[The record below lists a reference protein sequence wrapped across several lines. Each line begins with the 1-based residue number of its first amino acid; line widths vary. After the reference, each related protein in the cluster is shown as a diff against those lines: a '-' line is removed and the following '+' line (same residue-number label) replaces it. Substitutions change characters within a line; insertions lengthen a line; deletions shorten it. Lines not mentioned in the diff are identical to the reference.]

1 MKFHQEIMDFY
12 RSTIS
17 EIDVRTRFRMFTER
31 AKNDPSGVGKEVAI
45 IGFYIFLAWTY
56 SHKLFS
62 PTVSAVTDLTRSV
75 MFAGEQLNPSFI
87 GAEQL
92 TFRISLA
99 ILVFFLLAQNDFKS
113 LLNPRNWKGWIVS
126 ATAII
131 ISLIT
136 PNLVTFLDLSPT
148 FGLPLFLIG
157 MPIVIGFILSTGDL
171 DSIFSGNSNK
181 LQLIRTGGFL
191 LGFIF
196 LCTYGINFFPII
208 GENLPNTLS
217 ALFVIIILTS
227 AYIISKGESNPSE
240 MDRRSSAF
248 FFIAISPII
257 LYMVTR
263 ILYLQNNPDVN
274 AAARWDI
281 DWSFMDSTNSFDMT
295 GWPLIPEFG
304 EDSRWTFYWAAV
316 INSARASLVAIV
328 LCTILGI
335 LIGVLRM
342 SSNKVASGM
351 ATVYV
356 ELFRNFPLAI
366 LLFVITTQFGLS
378 FPLFGSSDAWIFGS
392 NSSETEGLFYAS
404 RQGMYL
410 PLFELSRIIL
420 FIVILGIVTV
430 VMRLFQKDVVDDSNQ
445 AVLRRSGIWGATI
458 VLGLA
463 IILGDY
469 STPELDKVRP
479 EASGSWVFVE
489 GSYFKVTLMFS
500 ALVLGL
506 TLFTAS
512 VVSEIV
518 RGSIQSLPAGQV
530 EAAVSLGLTPYQRL
544 RLVILPQALRSMV
557 PLLNSQYMNV
567 WKNSSLAIVV
577 SYNDVFY
584 VISVMMNNVGKLI
597 PLFIL
602 LLLTYQAGSLLIS
615 GIMNLYNAKVTKVRI

>member
-131 ISLIT
+131 IALIT
-136 PNLVTFLDLSPT
+136 PNLVTFFDLSPT

-181 LQLIRTGGFL
+181 FQLIRTGGFL
-191 LGFIF
+191 LGFLF

-208 GENLPNTLS
+208 GEDLPNTLS

-445 AVLRRSGIWGATI
+445 AVLRRSGIWGAAI

>member
-1 MKFHQEIMDFY
+1 MNFLEDFFDFSK
-12 RSTIS
+12 STFS
-17 EIDVRTRFRMFTER
+17 EMDVRTRLKNFSER
-31 AKNDPSGVGKEVAI
+31 AKKDPSGVGRQAAI

-56 SHKLFS
+56 SHRIFS
-62 PTVSAVTDLTRSV
+62 PTVSAITDLTRSV
-75 MFAGEQLNPSFI
+75 MFSGEQLNPSFI

-92 TFRISLA
+92 TLRISLA
-99 ILVFFLLAQNDFKS
+99 MLVFFLLAQNDFKS
-113 LLNPRNWKGWIVS
+113 LLNPRNWKGWVVS
-126 ATAII
+126 AIAII
-131 ISLIT
+131 IALII
-136 PNLVTFLDLSPT
+136 PDLVTFFDLSAT

-157 MPIVIGFILSTGDL
+157 MPIIIGFILSTGDL
-171 DSIFSGNSNK
+171 DIILSGDAK
-181 LQLIRTGGFL
+181 KFHLIRTGGSL
-191 LGFIF
+191 LGFLM
-196 LCTYGINFFPII
+196 LCMYGINFFPII
-208 GENLPNTLS
+208 GEDLPRTLS
-217 ALFVIIILTS
+217 VLFVIIILTS
-227 AYIISKGESNPSE
+227 AYIISKGESNPSD

-248 FFIAISPII
+248 FFIAISPVI

-263 ILYLQNNPDVN
+263 ILFLQNNPDVN
-274 AAARWDI
+274 AAARWDV
-281 DWSFMDSTNSFDMT
+281 DWSFMDSVNSFDMT

-304 EDSRWTFYWAAV
+304 EDTRWTFYWAAV
-316 INSARASLVAIV
+316 LNSARASLVAIV

-335 LIGVLRM
+335 IIGVLRM
-342 SSNKVASGM
+342 SSNKVASSM

-420 FIVILGIVTV
+420 FIVILLIVTI
-430 VMRLFQKDVVDDSNQ
+430 VMRLIQKDGVDDSNQ
-445 AVLRRSGIWGATI
+445 AILRRSGIWGATI
-458 VLGLA
+458 ILGLA

-469 STPELDKVRP
+469 STPVLDKVRP

-518 RGSIQSLPAGQV
+518 RGSIQSLPAGQI

-602 LLLTYQAGSLLIS
+602 LLVTYQAGSLLIS
-615 GIMNLYNAKVTKVRI
+615 GIMNLYNARVTKVRI

>member
-1 MKFHQEIMDFY
+1 MNFLEDFVDFSK
-12 RSTIS
+12 STFS
-17 EIDVRTRFRMFTER
+17 EMDVRTRLKNFSER
-31 AKNDPSGVGKEVAI
+31 AKNDPSGVGRKAAI

-56 SHKLFS
+56 SHRIFS
-62 PTVSAVTDLTRSV
+62 PTVSAITALTRSV
-75 MFAGEQLNPSFI
+75 MFSGEQLNPSFI

-92 TFRISLA
+92 TLRISLA
-99 ILVFFLLAQNDFKS
+99 MLVFFLLAQNDFKS

-126 ATAII
+126 AIAII
-131 ISLIT
+131 IALII
-136 PNLVTFLDLSPT
+136 PDLVTFFDLSAT

-157 MPIVIGFILSTGDL
+157 MPIIIGFILSTGDL
-171 DSIFSGNSNK
+171 DIILSGDAK
-181 LQLIRTGGFL
+181 KYHLIRTGGSL
-191 LGFIF
+191 LGFLM
-196 LCTYGINFFPII
+196 LCMYGINFFPII
-208 GENLPNTLS
+208 GEDLPRTLS
-217 ALFVIIILTS
+217 VLFVIIILTS
-227 AYIISKGESNPSE
+227 AYIISKGESNPSD

-248 FFIAISPII
+248 FFIAISPLI

-263 ILYLQNNPDVN
+263 ILFLQNNPDVN

-281 DWSFMDSTNSFDMT
+281 DWSFMDSINSFDMT

-304 EDSRWTFYWAAV
+304 EDTRWTFYWAAV
-316 INSARASLVAIV
+316 LNSARASLVAIV

-335 LIGVLRM
+335 IIGVLRM
-342 SSNKVASGM
+342 SSNKVASSM

-420 FIVILGIVTV
+420 FIVILLIVTI
-430 VMRLFQKDVVDDSNQ
+430 VMRLIQKDGVDDSNQ
-445 AVLRRSGIWGATI
+445 AILRRSGIWGATI
-458 VLGLA
+458 ILGLA

-469 STPELDKVRP
+469 STPVLDKVRP

-518 RGSIQSLPAGQV
+518 RGSIQSLPAGQI

-602 LLLTYQAGSLLIS
+602 LLVTYQAGSLLIS
-615 GIMNLYNAKVTKVRI
+615 GIMNLYNARVTKVRI

>member
-1 MKFHQEIMDFY
+1 MNFLQEFVDFY

-17 EIDVRTRFRMFTER
+17 EIDVRTRLKTFTDR
-31 AKNDPSGVGKEVAI
+31 AKNDPSGVGREIAI

-62 PTVSAVTDLTRSV
+62 PTVSAITDLTRSV

-99 ILVFFLLAQNDFKS
+99 MLVFFLLAQNDFKS

-126 ATAII
+126 ATAIVI
-131 ISLIT
+131 ALIT
-136 PNLVTFLDLSPT
+136 PILVTFFDLSPT

-191 LGFIF
+191 LGFLF

-208 GENLPNTLS
+208 GEDLPNTLS

-263 ILYLQNNPDVN
+263 ILFLQNNPDVN

-392 NSSETEGLFYAS
+392 NSSETGGLFYAS

-479 EASGSWVFVE
+479 EASGTWVFVE

>member
-17 EIDVRTRFRMFTER
+17 EIDIRTRFRMFTER

-181 LQLIRTGGFL
+181 FQLIRTGGFL
-191 LGFIF
+191 LGFLF

-208 GENLPNTLS
+208 GEDLPNTLS

-257 LYMVTR
+257 LFMVTR
-263 ILYLQNNPDVN
+263 ILFLQNNPDVN

-410 PLFELSRIIL
+410 PLFELSRIVL
-420 FIVILGIVTV
+420 FIFILGIVTV
-430 VMRLFQKDVVDDSNQ
+430 VMRLFQKDVIDDSNQ

-479 EASGSWVFVE
+479 EASGTWVFVE

-518 RGSIQSLPAGQV
+518 RGSIQSLPAGQI

-615 GIMNLYNAKVTKVRI
+615 GIMNLYNAKVTRVRI

>member
-131 ISLIT
+131 IALIT
-136 PNLVTFLDLSPT
+136 PNLVTFFDLSPT

-181 LQLIRTGGFL
+181 FQLIRTGGFL
-191 LGFIF
+191 LGFLF

-208 GENLPNTLS
+208 GEDLPNTLS

>member
-1 MKFHQEIMDFY
+1 MNFLEEFFDFSK
-12 RSTIS
+12 STIS
-17 EIDVRTRFRMFTER
+17 EMDVRTRLNKLSER
-31 AKNDPSGVGKEVAI
+31 VKNDPSGVGRKAAI

-56 SHKLFS
+56 SHRLFS
-62 PTVSAVTDLTRSV
+62 PTVSAITGLTRSV
-75 MFAGEQLNPSFI
+75 IFSGEQLNPSFI

-92 TFRISLA
+92 TLRISLA
-99 ILVFFLLAQNDFKS
+99 MLVFFLLAQNDFKS

-131 ISLIT
+131 IALII
-136 PNLVTFLDLSPT
+136 PDLVIFFDLSAT

-157 MPIVIGFILSTGDL
+157 MPIIIGFILSTGDL
-171 DSIFSGNSNK
+171 DSIFSGNAKK
-181 LQLIRTGGFL
+181 LHLIRTGGSL
-191 LGFIF
+191 LGFLM
-196 LCTYGINFFPII
+196 LCIYGINFFPII
-208 GENLPNTLS
+208 GEDLPRTLS
-217 ALFVIIILTS
+217 VFFVIIILTS
-227 AYIISKGESNPSE
+227 SYIISKGESNPSD

-248 FFIAISPII
+248 FFIAISPVI

-263 ILYLQNNPDVN
+263 ILFLQNNPDVN

-281 DWSFMDSTNSFDMT
+281 DWSFMGSLNSFDMT

-304 EDSRWTFYWAAV
+304 EDTRWTFYWAAV
-316 INSARASLVAIV
+316 LNSARASFVAIV

-335 LIGVLRM
+335 IVGVLRM
-342 SSNKVASGM
+342 SSNKVASSM
-351 ATVYV
+351 ATAYV

-404 RQGMYL
+404 RQGIYL

-420 FIVILGIVTV
+420 FVAILLIVTV
-430 VMRLFQKDVVDDSNQ
+430 VMRLIQKDGVDDSNQ

-469 STPELDKVRP
+469 STPVLDKVRP

-489 GSYFKVTLMFS
+489 GSAFKVTLMFS

-506 TLFTAS
+506 TLFTSS

-518 RGSIQSLPAGQV
+518 RGSIQSLPAGQI

-577 SYNDVFY
+577 SYNDLFY

-602 LLLTYQAGSLLIS
+602 LLVTYQVGSLLIS
-615 GIMNLYNAKVTKVRI
+615 GIMNLYNARVTKVRI

>member
-1 MKFHQEIMDFY
+1 MNFLEDFFDFSK
-12 RSTIS
+12 STFS
-17 EIDVRTRFRMFTER
+17 EMDVRTRLKNFSER
-31 AKNDPSGVGKEVAI
+31 AKNDPSGVGRKAAI

-56 SHKLFS
+56 SHRIFS
-62 PTVSAVTDLTRSV
+62 PTVSAITDLTRSV
-75 MFAGEQLNPSFI
+75 MFSGEQLNPSFI

-92 TFRISLA
+92 TLRISLA
-99 ILVFFLLAQNDFKS
+99 MLVFFLLAQNDFKS
-113 LLNPRNWKGWIVS
+113 LLNPRNWKGWVVS
-126 ATAII
+126 AIAII
-131 ISLIT
+131 IALII
-136 PNLVTFLDLSPT
+136 PDLVTFFDLSAT

-157 MPIVIGFILSTGDL
+157 MPIIIGFILSTGDL
-171 DSIFSGNSNK
+171 DIILSGDAK
-181 LQLIRTGGFL
+181 KFHLIRTGGSL
-191 LGFIF
+191 LGFLM
-196 LCTYGINFFPII
+196 LCMYGINFFPII
-208 GENLPNTLS
+208 GEDLPRTLS
-217 ALFVIIILTS
+217 VLFVIIILTS
-227 AYIISKGESNPSE
+227 AYIISKGESNPSD

-248 FFIAISPII
+248 FFIAISPLI

-263 ILYLQNNPDVN
+263 ILFLQNNPDVN
-274 AAARWDI
+274 AAARWDV
-281 DWSFMDSTNSFDMT
+281 DWSFMDSVNSFDMT

-304 EDSRWTFYWAAV
+304 EDTRWTFYWAAV
-316 INSARASLVAIV
+316 LNSARASLVAIV

-335 LIGVLRM
+335 IIGVLRM
-342 SSNKVASGM
+342 SSNKVASSM

-420 FIVILGIVTV
+420 FIVILLIVTI
-430 VMRLFQKDVVDDSNQ
+430 VMRLIQKDGVDDSNQ
-445 AVLRRSGIWGATI
+445 AILRRSGIWGATI
-458 VLGLA
+458 ILGLA

-469 STPELDKVRP
+469 STPVLDKVRP

-518 RGSIQSLPAGQV
+518 RGSIQSLPAGQI

-602 LLLTYQAGSLLIS
+602 LLVTYQAGSLLIS
-615 GIMNLYNAKVTKVRI
+615 GIMNLYNARVTKVRI

>member
-1 MKFHQEIMDFY
+1 MNFLEDFFDFSK
-12 RSTIS
+12 STFS
-17 EIDVRTRFRMFTER
+17 EMDVRTRLKNFSER
-31 AKNDPSGVGKEVAI
+31 AKNDPSGVGRKAAI

-56 SHKLFS
+56 SHRIFS
-62 PTVSAVTDLTRSV
+62 PTVSAITALTRSV
-75 MFAGEQLNPSFI
+75 MFSGEQLNPSFI

-92 TFRISLA
+92 TLRISLA
-99 ILVFFLLAQNDFKS
+99 MLVFFLLAQNDFKS

-126 ATAII
+126 AIAII
-131 ISLIT
+131 IALII
-136 PNLVTFLDLSPT
+136 PDLVTFFDLSAT

-157 MPIVIGFILSTGDL
+157 MPIIIGFILSTGDL
-171 DSIFSGNSNK
+171 DIILSGDAK
-181 LQLIRTGGFL
+181 KFHLIRTGGSL
-191 LGFIF
+191 LGFLM
-196 LCTYGINFFPII
+196 LCMYGINFFPII
-208 GENLPNTLS
+208 GEDLPRTLS
-217 ALFVIIILTS
+217 VLFVIIILTS
-227 AYIISKGESNPSE
+227 AYIISKGESNPSD

-248 FFIAISPII
+248 FFIAISPLI
-257 LYMVTR
+257 LYMMTR

-281 DWSFMDSTNSFDMT
+281 DWSFMDSINSFDMT

-304 EDSRWTFYWAAV
+304 EDTRWTFYWAAV
-316 INSARASLVAIV
+316 LNSVRASLVAIV

-335 LIGVLRM
+335 IIGVLRM

-420 FIVILGIVTV
+420 FVVILLIVTV
-430 VMRLFQKDVVDDSNQ
+430 VMRLIQKDGVDDSNQ

-469 STPELDKVRP
+469 STPVLDKVRP

-489 GSYFKVTLMFS
+489 GSAFKVTLMFS

-518 RGSIQSLPAGQV
+518 RGSIQSLPAGQI

-577 SYNDVFY
+577 SYNDLFY

-602 LLLTYQAGSLLIS
+602 LLVTYQAGSLLIS
-615 GIMNLYNAKVTKVRI
+615 GIMNLYNARVTKVRI

>member
-181 LQLIRTGGFL
+181 FQLIRTGGFL
-191 LGFIF
+191 LGFLF

-208 GENLPNTLS
+208 GEDLPNTLS

-257 LYMVTR
+257 LFMVTR
-263 ILYLQNNPDVN
+263 ILFLQNNPDVN

-410 PLFELSRIIL
+410 PLFELSRIVL

-430 VMRLFQKDVVDDSNQ
+430 VMRLFQKDVIDDSNQ

-479 EASGSWVFVE
+479 EASGTWVFVE

-518 RGSIQSLPAGQV
+518 RGSIQSLPVGQV

-615 GIMNLYNAKVTKVRI
+615 GIMNLYNAKVTRVRI

>member
-1 MKFHQEIMDFY
+1 MIFLKEFSNSIK
-12 RSTIS
+12 SNIS
-17 EIDVRTRFRMFTER
+17 QIDVRSRVNNFAQR
-31 AKNDPSGVGKEVAI
+31 AKNDPRGVGRELLI
-45 IGFYIFLAWTY
+45 LGFYIFFAWTY
-56 SHKLFS
+56 SHRLFS
-62 PTVSAVTDLTRSV
+62 PTVSAITNLTRSV
-75 MFAGEQLNPSFI
+75 MFAEEQLNPSFI
-87 GAEQL
+87 GVEAVTIRVSVAML
-92 TFRISLA
+92 I
-99 ILVFFLLAQNDFKS
+99 FFLLAQNDFKS
-113 LLNPRNWKGWIVS
+113 LFDPTNWKGWIVS
-126 ATAII
+126 AIAIVI
-131 ISLIT
+131 AAIA
-136 PNLVTFLDLSPT
+136 PNLVAYFDLSPT
-148 FGLPLFLIG
+148 SGLPLLLLG
-157 MPIVIGFILSTGDL
+157 MPIMIGFALSTGDL
-171 DSIFSGNSNK
+171 QLIFSGNSNK
-181 LQLIRTGGFL
+181 FQLLRTGGSL
-191 LGFIF
+191 LGFLM
-196 LCTYGINFFPII
+196 LCIYGIDFFPII
-208 GENLPNTLS
+208 SEDLPRTLS
-217 ALFVIIILTS
+217 VLFVIVIMSS
-227 AYIISKGESNPSE
+227 AYIIGKGDSNPDD
-240 MDRRSSAF
+240 MDRRNSAF
-248 FFIAISPII
+248 FFTTISPLI

-263 ILYLQNNPDVN
+263 ILFLQNNPDVN

-281 DWSFMDSTNSFDMT
+281 DWSFMDSANSFDMT

-316 INSARASLVAIV
+316 INSVRASLLAIV

-335 LIGVLRM
+335 IIGVLRM

-378 FPLFGSSDAWIFGS
+378 FPIFGSSEAWIFGS
-392 NSSETEGLFYAS
+392 NSLETEGLLYAS

-420 FIVILGIVTV
+420 FVVILLFVSA
-430 VMRLFQKDVVDDSNQ
+430 VMRYMQRDGVDDSNQ
-445 AVLRRSGIWGATI
+445 AVLRRSGIWGASI

-463 IILGDY
+463 VILGDY
-469 STPELDKVRP
+469 STPVMDKVRP
-479 EASGSWVFVE
+479 EASGSWIFVE

-518 RGSIQSLPAGQV
+518 RGSIQSLPSGQI

-602 LLLTYQAGSLLIS
+602 LLVTYQAGSLLIS
-615 GIMNLYNAKVTKVRI
+615 GIMNLYNARVTRVRI

>member
-1 MKFHQEIMDFY
+1 MNPFLEFSDFCKSY
-12 RSTIS
+12 IS
-17 EIDVRTRFRMFTER
+17 ELDVRQRLTKFSER
-31 AKNDPSGVGKEVAI
+31 TKNDPSGVGREAAI
-45 IGFYIFLAWTY
+45 IGFYIFLTWTY
-56 SHKLFS
+56 SNRLFS
-62 PTVSAVTDLTRSV
+62 PTVLAITDLTRSV
-75 MFAGEQLNPSFI
+75 MFSGEQLNPSFI
-87 GAEQL
+87 GAEYL
-92 TFRISLA
+92 TLRISLA
-99 ILVFFLLAQNDFKS
+99 MLVFFLLAQNDFKS
-113 LLNPRNWKGWIVS
+113 LLNPKNWRGWIVS

-131 ISLIT
+131 IALIT
-136 PNLVTFLDLSPT
+136 PNLVTYFDLSPT

-157 MPIVIGFILSTGDL
+157 MPIIIGFVLSTGDL
-171 DSIFSGNSNK
+171 ESISSGNANK
-181 LQLIRTGGFL
+181 FQLIRTGGSLIGFL
-191 LGFIF
+191 M
-196 LCTYGINFFPII
+196 LCMFGINFFPII
-208 GENLPNTLS
+208 GEDLPATLS

-227 AYIISKGESNPSE
+227 AHIISKGESNPSD

-263 ILYLQNNPDVN
+263 ILFLQNNPDVN

-281 DWSFMDSTNSFDMT
+281 DWSFMESANSFDMT

-316 INSARASLVAIV
+316 INSVRASLLAIV

-335 LIGVLRM
+335 IIGVLRM

-378 FPLFGSSDAWIFGS
+378 FPIFGSSEAWVFGS
-392 NSSETEGLFYAS
+392 NSLETEGLAYAS

-420 FIVILGIVTV
+420 FVIILLVVSV
-430 VMRLFQKDVVDDSNQ
+430 VMRYMQRDGVDDSNQ
-445 AVLRRSGIWGATI
+445 AVLRRSGIWGASI

-463 IILGDY
+463 VILGDY
-469 STPELDKVRP
+469 STPVMDKVRP
-479 EASGSWVFVE
+479 EASGSWIFVE

-518 RGSIQSLPAGQV
+518 RGSIQSLPSGQI

-602 LLLTYQAGSLLIS
+602 LLVTYQAGSLLIS
-615 GIMNLYNAKVTKVRI
+615 GIMNLYNARVTRVRI

>member
-1 MKFHQEIMDFY
+1 MNFLEDFFDFSK
-12 RSTIS
+12 STFS
-17 EIDVRTRFRMFTER
+17 EMDVRTRLKNFSER
-31 AKNDPSGVGKEVAI
+31 AKNDPSGVGRKAAI

-56 SHKLFS
+56 SHRIFS
-62 PTVSAVTDLTRSV
+62 PTVSAITALTRSV
-75 MFAGEQLNPSFI
+75 MFSGEQLNPSFI

-92 TFRISLA
+92 TLRISLA
-99 ILVFFLLAQNDFKS
+99 MLVFFLLAQNDFKS

-126 ATAII
+126 AIAII
-131 ISLIT
+131 IALII
-136 PNLVTFLDLSPT
+136 PDLVTFFDLSAT

-157 MPIVIGFILSTGDL
+157 MPIIIGFILSTGDL
-171 DSIFSGNSNK
+171 DIILSGDAK
-181 LQLIRTGGFL
+181 KFHLIRTGGSL
-191 LGFIF
+191 LGFLM
-196 LCTYGINFFPII
+196 LCMYGINFFPII
-208 GENLPNTLS
+208 GEDLPRTLS
-217 ALFVIIILTS
+217 VLFVIIILTS
-227 AYIISKGESNPSE
+227 AYIISKGESNPSD

-248 FFIAISPII
+248 FFIAISPVI

-263 ILYLQNNPDVN
+263 ILFLQNNPDVN

-281 DWSFMDSTNSFDMT
+281 DWSFMDSINSFDMT

-304 EDSRWTFYWAAV
+304 EDTRWTFYWAAV
-316 INSARASLVAIV
+316 LNSVRASLVAIV

-335 LIGVLRM
+335 TIGVLRM

-420 FIVILGIVTV
+420 FVVILLIVTV
-430 VMRLFQKDVVDDSNQ
+430 VMRLIQKDGVDDSNQ

-469 STPELDKVRP
+469 STPVLDKVRP

-489 GSYFKVTLMFS
+489 GSAFKVTLMFS

-518 RGSIQSLPAGQV
+518 RGSIQSLPAGQI

-577 SYNDVFY
+577 SYNDLFY

-602 LLLTYQAGSLLIS
+602 LLVTYQAGSLLIS
-615 GIMNLYNAKVTKVRI
+615 GIMNLYNARVTKVRI

>member
-1 MKFHQEIMDFY
+1 M
-12 RSTIS
+12 
-17 EIDVRTRFRMFTER
+17 
-31 AKNDPSGVGKEVAI
+31 
-45 IGFYIFLAWTY
+45 
-56 SHKLFS
+56 
-62 PTVSAVTDLTRSV
+62 
-75 MFAGEQLNPSFI
+75 
-87 GAEQL
+87 
-92 TFRISLA
+92 
-99 ILVFFLLAQNDFKS
+99 
-113 LLNPRNWKGWIVS
+113 
-126 ATAII
+126 
-131 ISLIT
+131 
-136 PNLVTFLDLSPT
+136 
-148 FGLPLFLIG
+148 
-157 MPIVIGFILSTGDL
+157 
-171 DSIFSGNSNK
+171 
-181 LQLIRTGGFL
+181 
-191 LGFIF
+191 
-196 LCTYGINFFPII
+196 LCVYGINFFPII
-208 GENLPNTLS
+208 GEDLPRTLS
-217 ALFVIIILTS
+217 VFFVIIILTS
-227 AYIISKGESNPSE
+227 SYIISKGESNPSD
-240 MDRRSSAF
+240 MDRRSSAL
-248 FFIAISPII
+248 FFIAISPVI

-263 ILYLQNNPDVN
+263 ILFLQNNPDVN

-281 DWSFMDSTNSFDMT
+281 DWSFMDSINSFDMT

-304 EDSRWTFYWAAV
+304 EDTRWTFYWAAV
-316 INSARASLVAIV
+316 LNSARASLVAIV

-335 LIGVLRM
+335 IIGVLRM
-342 SSNKVASGM
+342 SSNKVASSM

-392 NSSETEGLFYAS
+392 NSSETEGLLYAS
-404 RQGMYL
+404 RQGIYL

-420 FIVILGIVTV
+420 FVVILLIVTL
-430 VMRLFQKDVVDDSNQ
+430 VMRLIQKDGVDDSNQ

-469 STPELDKVRP
+469 STPVLDKVRP

-489 GSYFKVTLMFS
+489 GSAFKVTLMFS

-518 RGSIQSLPAGQV
+518 RGSIQSLPAGQI

-577 SYNDVFY
+577 SYNDLFY

-602 LLLTYQAGSLLIS
+602 LLVTYQAGSLLIS
-615 GIMNLYNAKVTKVRI
+615 GIMNLYNARVTKVRI

>member
-17 EIDVRTRFRMFTER
+17 EIDIRTRFRMFTER

-181 LQLIRTGGFL
+181 FQLIRTGGFL
-191 LGFIF
+191 LGFLF

-208 GENLPNTLS
+208 GEDLPNTLS

-257 LYMVTR
+257 LFMVTR
-263 ILYLQNNPDVN
+263 ILFLQNNPDVN

-410 PLFELSRIIL
+410 PLFELSRIVL
-420 FIVILGIVTV
+420 FIFILGIVTV
-430 VMRLFQKDVVDDSNQ
+430 VMRLFQKDVIDDSNQ

-479 EASGSWVFVE
+479 EASGTWVFVE

-615 GIMNLYNAKVTKVRI
+615 GIMNLYNAKVTRVRI

>member
-1 MKFHQEIMDFY
+1 MNFLEVFFDFSK
-12 RSTIS
+12 STFS
-17 EIDVRTRFRMFTER
+17 EMDVRTRLKNFSER
-31 AKNDPSGVGKEVAI
+31 AKNDPSGVGRKAAI

-56 SHKLFS
+56 SHRIFS
-62 PTVSAVTDLTRSV
+62 PTVSAITDLTRSV
-75 MFAGEQLNPSFI
+75 MFSGEQLNPSFI

-92 TFRISLA
+92 TLRISLA
-99 ILVFFLLAQNDFKS
+99 MLVFFLLAQNDFKS

-126 ATAII
+126 AIAII
-131 ISLIT
+131 IALII
-136 PNLVTFLDLSPT
+136 PNLVTFFDLSAT

-157 MPIVIGFILSTGDL
+157 MPIIIGFILSTGDL
-171 DSIFSGNSNK
+171 DIILSGDAK
-181 LQLIRTGGFL
+181 KFHLIRTGGSL
-191 LGFIF
+191 LGFLM
-196 LCTYGINFFPII
+196 LCMYGINFFPII
-208 GENLPNTLS
+208 GEDLPRTLS
-217 ALFVIIILTS
+217 VLFVIIILTS
-227 AYIISKGESNPSE
+227 AYIISKGESNPSD

-248 FFIAISPII
+248 FFIAISPVI

-263 ILYLQNNPDVN
+263 ILFLQNNPDVN

-281 DWSFMDSTNSFDMT
+281 DWSFMGSLNSFDMT

-304 EDSRWTFYWAAV
+304 EDTRWTFYWAAV
-316 INSARASLVAIV
+316 LNSARASFVAIV

-335 LIGVLRM
+335 IIGVLRM
-342 SSNKVASGM
+342 SSNKVASSM

-420 FIVILGIVTV
+420 FVVILLIVTI
-430 VMRLFQKDVVDDSNQ
+430 VMRLIQKDGVDDSNQ

-469 STPELDKVRP
+469 STPVLDKVRP

-518 RGSIQSLPAGQV
+518 RGSIQSLPAGQI

-577 SYNDVFY
+577 SYNDLFY

-602 LLLTYQAGSLLIS
+602 LLVTYQVGSLLIS
-615 GIMNLYNAKVTKVRI
+615 GIMNLYNARVTKVRI

>member
-1 MKFHQEIMDFY
+1 MNFIDEFFDLTK
-12 RSTIS
+12 STIS
-17 EIDVRTRFRMFTER
+17 EMDVRTRLNKFSER
-31 AKNDPSGVGKEVAI
+31 VKNDPSGVGRKAVI
-45 IGFYIFLAWTY
+45 ISFYIFLAWTY
-56 SHKLFS
+56 SHRLFS
-62 PTVSAVTDLTRSV
+62 PTVSAITGLTRSV
-75 MFAGEQLNPSFI
+75 MFSGEQLNPSFI

-92 TFRISLA
+92 TLRISLA
-99 ILVFFLLAQNDFKS
+99 MLVFFLLAQNDFKS

-131 ISLIT
+131 IALII
-136 PNLVTFLDLSPT
+136 PDLVTFFDLSAT

-157 MPIVIGFILSTGDL
+157 MPIIIGFILSTGDL
-171 DSIFSGNSNK
+171 DSIFSGNAK
-181 LQLIRTGGFL
+181 KFHLIRTGGSL
-191 LGFIF
+191 LGFLI
-196 LCTYGINFFPII
+196 LCVYGINFFPII
-208 GENLPNTLS
+208 GEDLPRTLS
-217 ALFVIIILTS
+217 VFFVIIILTS
-227 AYIISKGESNPSE
+227 SYIISKGESNPSD

-248 FFIAISPII
+248 FFIAISPLI

-263 ILYLQNNPDVN
+263 ILFLQNNPDVN

-281 DWSFMDSTNSFDMT
+281 DWSFMDSINSFDMT

-304 EDSRWTFYWAAV
+304 EDTRWTFYWAAV
-316 INSARASLVAIV
+316 LNSARASLVAIV

-335 LIGVLRM
+335 IIGVLRM
-342 SSNKVASGM
+342 SSNKVASSM

-404 RQGMYL
+404 RQGIYL

-420 FIVILGIVTV
+420 FVVILLIVTL
-430 VMRLFQKDVVDDSNQ
+430 VMRLIQKDGVDDSNQ

-469 STPELDKVRP
+469 STPVLDKVRP

-489 GSYFKVTLMFS
+489 GSAFKVTLMFS

-518 RGSIQSLPAGQV
+518 RGSIQSLPAGQI

-577 SYNDVFY
+577 SYNDLFY

-602 LLLTYQAGSLLIS
+602 LLVTYQAGSLLIS
-615 GIMNLYNAKVTKVRI
+615 GIMNLYNARVTKVRI

>member
-62 PTVSAVTDLTRSV
+62 PTASDITDLTRSV

-99 ILVFFLLAQNDFKS
+99 MLVFFLLAQNDFKS

-131 ISLIT
+131 IALIT
-136 PNLVTFLDLSPT
+136 PNLVTFFDLSPT

-181 LQLIRTGGFL
+181 FQLIRTGGFL
-191 LGFIF
+191 LGFLF

-208 GENLPNTLS
+208 GEDLPNTLS

-445 AVLRRSGIWGATI
+445 AVLRRSGIWGAAI